1 MPSTPRGSLARI
13 LLTACL
19 FPALAG
25 VLATSCRHYAPDT
38 PPDKVV
44 RDGIVVTV
52 RDQKLSLIR
61 KGRPVKTYD
70 VSTSKFGI
78 GSSRGSYQTP
88 LGVHAVA
95 SKVGKNAPKGMV
107 FHGCRPTGEVVAPN
121 SPGRDPIVSRIIQ
134 LDGLERNNLNSYARR
149 IYIHGTAE
157 ERTIGRPASYG
168 CIRMKSNDIVELFD
182 LVYHGEPV
190 TIEPCSQKTYL
201 AACSKN
207 NVQRV
212 VPGVNV
218 LDPRQA
224 IAARNPARSS
234 RSYRMARSSRKTAS
248 HHRTTRLARNAKGK
262 ALKKKTATR
271 TKARVKLVSAASGKN
286 RRNRG

>member
-1 MPSTPRGSLARI
+1 MPRTPRASLARI
-13 LLTACL
+13 ILSSCL

-25 VLATSCRHYAPDT
+25 IMATSCRHYAPDT

-52 RDQKLSLIR
+52 RDQKLSVIR
-61 KGRPVKTYD
+61 KGRAVKTYD

-78 GSSRGSYQTP
+78 GSSRGSYKTP
-88 LGVHAVA
+88 TGVHAVA
-95 SKVGKNAPKGMV
+95 SKVGGNAPEGMV
-107 FHGCRPTGEVVAPN
+107 FHGCRPTGEVVKPN

-134 LDGLERNNLNSYARR
+134 LDGLERGNANSYARR

-157 ERTIGRPASYG
+157 ERTIGQPASYG
-168 CIRMKSNDIVELFD
+168 CIRMKSRDIVELFD
-182 LVYHGEPV
+182 MVGRGEPV

-201 AACSKN
+201 ATCSRTD
-207 NVQRV
+207 VQRV

-218 LDPRQA
+218 MDPRQA
-224 IAARNPARSS
+224 IVARTPARSS
-234 RSYRMARSSRKTAS
+234 RSVRMARTKKASS
-248 HHRTTRLARNAKGK
+248 HRSARLAKNARGK
-262 ALKKKTATR
+262 TLKKKTAARSKTR
-271 TKARVKLVSAASGKN
+271 LVSTSSGKN

>member
-1 MPSTPRGSLARI
+1 MPPAHRGALARA
-13 LLTACL
+13 LLSACL

-25 VLATSCRHYAPDT
+25 LLSTSCRHYAPDT

-61 KGRPVKTYD
+61 NGRAVKTYD

-78 GSSRGSYQTP
+78 GSSRGSYKTP

-95 SKVGKNAPKGMV
+95 SKVGRNAPKGMV

-157 ERTIGRPASYG
+157 ERTIGSPASYG

-182 LVYHGEPV
+182 LVYQGEPV

-201 AACSKN
+201 AACSRN

-224 IAARNPARSS
+224 IAARTRSRSS
-234 RSYRMARSSRKTAS
+234 RSYRMARHSRKTAS
-248 HHRTTRLARNAKGK
+248 HHRTARLAKNARGK
-262 ALKKKTATR
+262 ALKKKTAAGP
-271 TKARVKLVSAASGKN
+271 KARVKLVSAASGKN

>member
-1 MPSTPRGSLARI
+1 MPRAPLACKI
-13 LLTACL
+13 AFTCFSA
-19 FPALAG
+19 ALAG
-25 VLATSCRHYAPDT
+25 ILATSCRHYAPDT

-52 RDQKLSLIR
+52 RDQKLSVIR
-61 KGRPVKTYD
+61 KGKAVKTYD

-78 GSSRGSYQTP
+78 GSSRGSYKTP

-95 SKVGKNAPKGMV
+95 SKVGKNAPQGMV

-134 LDGLERNNLNSYARR
+134 LDGLERENTNSYARR

-157 ERTIGRPASYG
+157 ERTIGSPASYG
-168 CIRMKSNDIVELFD
+168 CIRMKSRDIVELFD
-182 LVYHGEPV
+182 LVYQGEPV

-201 AACSKN
+201 ATIARPG
-207 NVQRV
+207 VERV

-218 LDPRQA
+218 MDPRQA
-224 IAARNPARSS
+224 IAARTPTRST
-234 RSYRMARSSRKTAS
+234 RS
-248 HHRTTRLARNAKGK
+248 RLARNSRSKHRARTHATRIAKNARGK
-262 ALKKKTATR
+262 ALKKKMTPR
-271 TKARVKLVSAASGKN
+271 SKAKVVRSSKLASAGKSK
-286 RRNRG
+286 RNRS